1 MKMSRLQKSLLC
13 GVLLIL
19 TTVVM
24 AQETKTWTGAAS
36 NNWAEAANWQ
46 PAGEPQSSANVVI
59 KKAANGNQPILR
71 NEVVMQNLNIELGAS
86 LTINGQRLQVTGD
99 LKIGTSGIAIDHLVM
114 TNPSDEVIVN
124 GNATFAA
131 RTKLE
136 AGRIVVRGNLAQDA
150 VNIALQPTNTVFVL
164 AGTAPQTVRFQRPG
178 ISGQSF
184 FTNLIVSNPA
194 GVTFLSDVHI
204 TGALQLENGGRL
216 AQRDSVGTYFYQQL
230 PRTENGEYRVQN
242 SFVAGK
248 IVMQQDCAL
257 PHAENDLTILARNAL
272 TLNGHRL
279 HVGGNFTVKAYGD
292 QKHLILAEANDVLEI
307 AGDAV
312 FEGSS
317 TLTAGIISLRGN
329 LAQRVSSAALQPA
342 GTVFVFEGNA
352 PQIVSFERPGVVNRS
367 YLHEVRIKNAAGVNF
382 ASEVYIT
389 GKMSLEAGSMAQSA
403 ALGTYFTTALPKI
416 VSGEYAIANSY
427 VAGPVVVEANLTLP
441 RAENHLTILPRQAL
455 TLNGHTLRVG
465 GNFTVKVF
473 EDYQHLFMTQT
484 TDTLAINGNAEFQ
497 GQSQLA
503 AGAIVLKGNLSQKIS
518 GKSLQPT
525 GTHFFFNGTTPQS
538 VNFEKPGTGLRSYLK
553 DATLR
558 NPAGVVFT
566 SDIFIAGQLRLEAGT
581 KLEQGENFG
590 TNFTNALPQ
599 IENANYAVRNTNV
612 AGALV
617 MNEDLQ
623 LTTPSANLTILPK
636 QSLTLNGHTLEIG
649 GNFKASAFSAEKHLI
664 MNQTTDRLVINGDAT
679 FEGLN
684 VLQAGSIVL
693 RGNLLQSLSAAALQP
708 EGTAFVFDGK
718 AAQMVSFERPGLG
731 SRSYLRE
738 VTINREANVRL
749 LTDVYVTGQINNYG
763 KVEVIDTRSLF
774 LSNAEGIN
782 HQGGTLVGN
791 GTVHTPAKS
800 FTNDGNMRPGSPSG
814 VMRITGSYVQSR
826 AGKLTI
832 MLAGQTLAAQ
842 HSRLDVT
849 SNAILDGALEL
860 ELAEGFKAS
869 VGDSF
874 RVLTFNSATG
884 RFQNIV
890 STLPRSLEFQAQ
902 YKNTSVEVIVVPSV
916 NRAPV
921 AQNDSAITRR
931 NTALTLEV
939 LRNDTDDN
947 DDVLQISALDL
958 TNTTGQAALLDG
970 RSILYTP
977 KENFSGWDTFDYTA
991 SDGRGGYSTATVFVH
1006 VENTNRAPSAFH
1018 LLQPQNGQA
1027 LNPVAP
1033 VHFKW
1038 QAAQDADNDSLSYS
1052 VRLLHSAGD
1061 TTIANIKGTEL
1072 RLQGKDYLRGGRVY
1086 QWFVRASDGEFN
1098 SASVDTFNFNTEIVS
1113 GVAGAQGELPETFA
1127 LAQNY
1132 PNPFNPTTTIG
1143 FALPQAIEV
1152 TLTIFNSAGQLVK
1165 QLLAEKMPAGR
1176 HNVSWDA
1183 TNRAGEKVASGMY
1196 MYVIKA
1202 GDITMQRKLMLM
1214 K

>member
-1 MKMSRLQKSLLC
+1 MERSRLQKIMLC
-13 GVLLIL
+13 GMLLIL
-19 TTVVM
+19 AMTAT
-24 AQETKTWTGAAS
+24 AQETKTWTGTAS
-36 NNWAEAANWQ
+36 TDWTDAANWQ
-46 PAGEPQSSANVVI
+46 PAGEPQASANVFI

-71 NEVVMQNLNIELGAS
+71 GEVAVQNLNIELGAS
-86 LTINGQRLQVTGD
+86 LTINGQRLQVGGD

-114 TNPSDEVIVN
+114 TNALDEVIVN
-124 GNATFAA
+124 GNAFFAA

-136 AGRIVVRGNLAQDA
+136 AGRIIVHGNLAQDA

-184 FTNLIVSNPA
+184 FHNLIVSNPT

-204 TGALQLENGGRL
+204 TGALQFENGGRL
-216 AQRDSVGTYFYQQL
+216 LQRDSLGTYFYQHL

-248 IVMQQDCAL
+248 IAMQVDHAL
-257 PHAENDLTILARNAL
+257 SHAENNLTILARNAL

-292 QKHLILAEANDVLEI
+292 QKHLIVAEANDALEI
-307 AGDAV
+307 DGDAV
-312 FEGSS
+312 FEGYS
-317 TLTAGIISLRGN
+317 TLTAGTISVRGN
-329 LAQRVSSAALQPA
+329 LVQRVSSAALQPA
-342 GTVFVFEGNA
+342 GTLFVLNGNA
-352 PQIVSFERPGVVNRS
+352 PQTVSIERPGIVNRS
-367 YLHEVRIKNAAGVNF
+367 YLQNVRIENPAGVNF

-389 GKMSLEAGSMAQSA
+389 GKMSLAGGRVTQDA
-403 ALGTYFTTALPKI
+403 ALGTYFTTALPQI
-416 VSGEYAIANSY
+416 VSGDYAIANSN
-427 VAGPVVVEANLTLP
+427 VAGPIVLDANLNLP
-441 RAENHLTILPRQAL
+441 RAESHLTILPRQSL
-455 TLNGHTLRVG
+455 TLNGHTLHVG

-473 EDYQHLFMTQT
+473 EDYQHLFMTQI

-497 GQSQLA
+497 GQSRLA
-503 AGAIVLKGNLSQKIS
+503 AGAMMLKGNFTQKIS

-525 GTHFFFNGTTPQS
+525 GTHFFFIGTTPQS
-538 VNFEKPGTGLRSYLK
+538 VNFEKPGTGLRSFLK
-553 DATLR
+553 DVTLR
-558 NPAGVVFT
+558 NPAGVTFT
-566 SDIFIAGQLRLEAGT
+566 SDIFITGQMHLEAGT
-581 KLEQGENFG
+581 TLEQSETFS
-590 TNFTNALPQ
+590 TNFTSALPQ
-599 IENANYAVRNTNV
+599 IDNANYVVRNTNI

-617 MNEDLQ
+617 MNEDLH
-623 LTTPSANLTILPK
+623 LTTPATNLTISPR

-664 MNQTTDRLVINGDAT
+664 MNQTTDRLVVNGNAA

-684 VLQAGSIVL
+684 ELQAGSIVL
-693 RGNLLQSLSAAALQP
+693 RGNLMQTLSAAALQP

-718 AAQMVSFERPGLG
+718 ATQMVSFERPGLG

-763 KVEVIDTRSLF
+763 KVEVLDTRSLF

-791 GTVHTPAKS
+791 GTVNTPAKS

-849 SNAILDGALEL
+849 SNAILDGVLEL

-869 VGDSF
+869 AGDSF
-874 RVLTFNSATG
+874 RVLTFNSAAG
-884 RFQNIV
+884 QFQKIV

-902 YKNTSVEVIVVPSV
+902 YKNTSVDVIVVPSV

-921 AQNDSAITRR
+921 AQNDSASTRR
-931 NTALTLEV
+931 NIALTLEV
-939 LRNDTDDN
+939 LRNDTDEN
-947 DDVLQISALDL
+947 DDALQISALDL
-958 TNTTGQAALLDG
+958 TNTLGQAALLDG

-977 KENFSGWDTFDYTA
+977 KENFSGWDTFGYTA
-991 SDGRGGYSTATVFVH
+991 SDGRGGFSTATVFVQ
-1006 VENTNRAPSAFH
+1006 VENTNRAPNAFH
-1018 LLQPQNGQA
+1018 LLQPQNGKA

-1033 VHFKW
+1033 VLFKW
-1038 QAAQDADNDSLSYS
+1038 QPAQDADGDSLTYS
-1052 VRLLHSAGD
+1052 VRLFHATGD
-1061 TTIANIKGTEL
+1061 TTIANIKTTEL
-1072 RLQGKDYLRGGRVY
+1072 RLQGKDYLRGGTVY
-1086 QWFVRASDGEFN
+1086 QWLVRASDGELN

-1113 GVAGAQGELPETFA
+1113 SVAGAQGELPETFA

-1143 FALPQAIEV
+1143 FALPQATEV
-1152 TLTIFNSAGQLVK
+1152 TLSIFNSAGQLVK
-1165 QLLAEKMPAGR
+1165 QLLAEKMLAGR

-1183 TNRAGEKVASGMY
+1183 TNHNGEKVASGMY
-1196 MYVIKA
+1196 VYVIKA
-1202 GDITMQRKLMLM
+1202 GEFTMQRKLMLM